1 MSSVSSSDAGIS
13 RMFRPYPR
21 LTMKSPDREVAL
33 RNEHIVQAKT
43 TLVLKPARDDS
54 LEVGY
59 RIVQEDGTPMYTVT
73 GRKFGDSSTREFRDT
88 SGLPLFDI
96 HRWSAISVPFH
107 WYLTM
112 PGSNRKDRIGTAD
125 TQTSLKGGDLRF
137 TFQNMASNEMKLG
150 DEKDVTLMVRRH
162 GEALKPFDIVDGDRR
177 IGEVR
182 ESIQHNEKLY
192 LTKRSRRQGFRS
204 ALEIII
210 APGVD
215 ATLIGAIA
223 VILSEWYFGS
233 G

>member
-1 MSSVSSSDAGIS
+1 
-13 RMFRPYPR
+13 MFRPYPR

-162 GEALKPFDIVDGDRR
+162 GEALKLFDIVDGDRR

-215 ATLIGAIA
+215 ATL
-223 VILSEWYFGS
+223 VRRPELVFQRFFSFLN
-233 G
+233 